1 MVDGYVKVPLAKRI
15 GIMGHVVKVGDE
27 FLYDSKL
34 LIFFKIEMISQFRR

>member
-27 FLYDSKL
+27 FLDDSKL
-34 LIFFKIEMISQFRR
+34 LIFLKLK

>member
-27 FLYDSKL
+27 FLCDSKL
-34 LIFFKIEMISQFRR
+34 FNVVKLK